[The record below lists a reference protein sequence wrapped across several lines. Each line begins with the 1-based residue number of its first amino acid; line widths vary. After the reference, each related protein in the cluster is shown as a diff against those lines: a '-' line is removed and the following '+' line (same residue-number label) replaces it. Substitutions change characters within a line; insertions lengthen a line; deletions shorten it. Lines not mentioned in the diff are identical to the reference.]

1 MYKSLPYF
9 VLGFHGC
16 DKDIAERVLAG
27 KDNLKHSENDYDWL
41 GHGIY
46 FWESNPQRALQ
57 YAKHLKKNPHLCKS
71 RIKNEA
77 VIGAVIDLGN
87 CLNLLEAESL
97 QILKSSYGFLRQFTE
112 NEGTP
117 LPQNTK
123 SFGEEEDILIRR
135 LDCAVVEMTH
145 TLYADMGMKPF
156 DAVRGVFWEGR
167 ELYPNAGFREKNH
180 IQICIRNLNCI
191 KGYFR
196 PRKAIDSFPIP

>member
-1 MYKSLPYF
+1 MYRSLPSF

-16 DKDIAERVLAG
+16 DKEVAERVLAG

-46 FWESNPQRALQ
+46 FWENSPQRALQ
-57 YAKHLKKNPHLCKS
+57 YAKHLKQNPHLTKS
-71 RIKNEA
+71 RIKQEA

-97 QILKSSYGFLRQFTE
+97 QLLKSTYGFLKQYAE
-112 NEGTP
+112 NEKSP
-117 LPQNTK
+117 LPVNSK
-123 SFGEEEDILIRR
+123 PFGEEKDILIRR
-135 LDCAVVEMTH
+135 LDCAVIEATH
-145 TLYADMGMKPF
+145 TLYDVMEKPRF
-156 DAVRGVFWEGR
+156 DSVRGVFWEGK

-180 IQICIRNLNCI
+180 IQICVRNLDCI

-196 PRKAIDSFPIP
+196 PRKSISD